1 MKTVGDLRTLYER
14 IRRMRRAERGRGA
27 RAVVGDDHA
36 DRGAP
41 ETARVARRDGE
52 AGEILCERIASGL
65 IEA

>member
-14 IRRMRRAERGRGA
+14 I
-27 RAVVGDDHA
+27 
-36 DRGAP
+36 
-41 ETARVARRDGE
+41 RRDGE